1 MKKSNFYFLLGIGII
16 LAIVIVFV
24 YGIYFASNP
33 REIPSS
39 QIGKKAFGIK
49 TVTFDGQPVTLERY
63 KGKPIVLN
71 FWASWCTTCW
81 KEAHILEAAHQ
92 KYTPL
97 GAVFIGI
104 AINDEREASLKFIK
118 KYNKTYVLAPDD
130 STGNISLDYGVTAVP
145 ETFLIDKNGIIENK
159 VLGAIHNDVIDQFL
173 KKELNL

>member
-16 LAIVIVFV
+16 LVILIVFI

-39 QIGKKAFGIK
+39 QIGKKAFEFE
-49 TVTFDGQPVTLERY
+49 TTTFDGQPISLQQFL
-63 KGKPIVLN
+63 GKPIILN

-92 KYTPL
+92 EYTPQ

-104 AINDEREASLKFIK
+104 AINDEREASLKFIR
-118 KYNKTYVLAPDD
+118 KYNKTYILAPDD
-130 STGNISLDYGVTAVP
+130 KTGNISLDYGITAVP
-145 ETFLIDKNGIIENK
+145 ETFLIDKKGIIENK
-159 VLGAIHNDVIDQFL
+159 ILGAIQDNIIDQFL
-173 KKELNL
+173 TKELNL

>member
-16 LAIVIVFV
+16 LIILIVFI

-39 QIGKKAFGIK
+39 QIGKKAFEFE
-49 TVTFDGQPVTLERY
+49 TTTFDGQSISLQQFL
-63 KGKPIVLN
+63 GKPIILN

-92 KYTPL
+92 EYTPQ

-104 AINDEREASLKFIK
+104 AINDEREASLRFIR
-118 KYNKTYVLAPDD
+118 KYNKTYILAPDD
-130 STGNISLDYGVTAVP
+130 KTGNISLDYGITAVP
-145 ETFLIDKNGIIENK
+145 ETFLIDKKGIIENK
-159 VLGAIHNDVIDQFL
+159 ILGAIQDNIIDQFL
-173 KKELNL
+173 TKELNL